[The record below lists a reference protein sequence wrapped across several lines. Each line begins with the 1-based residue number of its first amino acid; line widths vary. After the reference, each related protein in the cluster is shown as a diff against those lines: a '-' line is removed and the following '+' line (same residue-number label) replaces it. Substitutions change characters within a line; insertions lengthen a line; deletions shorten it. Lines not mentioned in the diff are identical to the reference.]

1 MSMKARISLAVFA
14 DTVGKAVL
22 VLLGCMQIVW
32 AQSYPSRPVTL
43 VVPSNA
49 GSSSDQFAR
58 MTGQVLTKQ
67 TGAPAIVEDKP
78 GANGIIGV
86 QSVLSAAAD
95 GQTVLVT
102 TISPIIFNK
111 YLYKSLPYDPQK
123 DLIPVAIYAQS
134 AMLLGANPKLPHQD
148 LAALVAFAKANPG
161 KLNFGYATSTQQ
173 LTGEMFQLKSGA
185 KLTFVPYRTNAAML
199 TALISGEVDLAISD
213 PAGFL
218 PFLKTQ
224 QIRVLGTTA
233 SKRLESYPE
242 VPTMRES
249 KVDFTL
255 ETWNGMF
262 VKQGTSAEVVATLA
276 RILRSTLETPEA
288 RAYIKANSYDDFV
301 IIGKDAVDRVNSDLK
316 TWNDLTAAA
325 GVVPQ
330 Q

>member
-1 MSMKARISLAVFA
+1 MMKTLMSFAGSALRVVF
-14 DTVGKAVL
+14 VL
-22 VLLGCMQIVW
+22 SIFMQGAS
-32 AQSYPSRPVTL
+32 AQTYPSRPVTL

-58 MTGQVLTKQ
+58 MIGQVLSKQ
-67 TGAPAIVEDKP
+67 TGVAAIVENKT

-86 QSVLSAAAD
+86 QAVLNGGSD
-95 GQTVLVT
+95 GQTILVT

-134 AMLLGANPKLPHQD
+134 AMLLGTNPQLPNKD
-148 LAALVAFAKANPG
+148 LASVIAFAKANPG

-173 LTGEMFQLKSGA
+173 LAGEMLQLKSGA

-199 TALISGEVDLAISD
+199 TALLSGEVDLAISD

-218 PFLKTQ
+218 PFIKASQVRL
-224 QIRVLGTTA
+224 LGTTA
-233 SKRLESYPE
+233 SKRLASYPD
-242 VPTMRES
+242 VPTLRENR
-249 KVDFTL
+249 VDFTL

-262 VKQGTSAEVVATLA
+262 VKQGTSPEIVATLSG
-276 RILRSTLETPEA
+276 IVQTTLESPEA

-301 IIGKDAVDRVNSDLK
+301 VTGKAAADRVN
-316 TWNDLTAAA
+316 NDLATWKDLTQAA
-325 GVVPQ
+325 GFVPQ